1 MIINDETNPIENND
15 TNANDV
21 LQEKETSDEKR
32 EETNSTEN
40 NDTNANDVFQEKET
54 SDEKREETN
63 SREKDNYEFGWNK
76 YAEITNGRFA
86 MLGFLAILFI
96 EIMSKK
102 PFLEWSGIFN

>member
-1 MIINDETNPIENND
+1 MNINEETNFIENND
-15 TNANDV
+15 TNADNA
-21 LQEKETSDEKR
+21 LQEKETSKENR
-32 EETNSTEN
+32 EETNSI
-40 NDTNANDVFQEKET
+40 
-54 SDEKREETN
+54 
-63 SREKDNYEFGWNK
+63 EKDNYEFGWNK

>member
-1 MIINDETNPIENND
+1 MNINEETNSIENND
-15 TNANDV
+15 TNADNV
-21 LQEKETSDEKR
+21 LEEKETSSENRK
-32 EETNSTEN
+32 ETNSTE
-40 NDTNANDVFQEKET
+40 
-54 SDEKREETN
+54 
-63 SREKDNYEFGWNK
+63 KDIYAFGWTK